1 MRFSTTVSDHLRSNV
16 IGYVAVFIAL
26 SGTAYAIDGPLPGQ
40 NQVGSEDIID
50 GEVKTSD
57 LGGNSVATG
66 KIANGQVQSADLAD
80 SVISDDTL
88 NPLTGSTKIAAG
100 AVKASELGDSS
111 VFSSEV
117 APNVLKGED
126 IATNAIGGLE
136 VADQSLGSVDLG
148 PGSVGSS
155 EIANG
160 TVERIDLDEEA
171 QGPAGY
177 ERRSSDTGQI
187 CNGGCTEGS
196 LSLPPGFYA
205 IFGKI
210 EVVQQD
216 FDEDLMH
223 VSCEL
228 TSGGVVFD
236 KAFFRLVGDDSGS
249 PGATAGATL
258 SMQGLRLLLERGN
271 VNLNCNDSNVGDV
284 NGLELNLTAI
294 KLGTATSSVA
304 PPGD

>member
-50 GEVKTSD
+50 GEVKNND

-66 KIANGQVQSADLAD
+66 KIANGQVQNADLAES
-80 SVISDDTL
+80 SVTSDTV
-88 NPLTGSTKIAAG
+88 A
-100 AVKASELGDSS
+100 DSS
-111 VFSSEV
+111 LTK
-117 APNVLKGED
+117 A
-126 IATNAIGGLE
+126 
-136 VADQSLGSVDLG
+136 DLG
-148 PGSVGSS
+148 VGSVGAF
-155 EIANG
+155 EIDGNAFRLEDIKAQYVGFGKAYGIPSNAIQSDEISNG

-187 CNGGCTEGS
+187 CNGGCTEGT
-196 LSLPPGFYA
+196 LSLPHGFYA

-236 KAFFRLVGDDSGS
+236 EAFFRLVGDDSGS

-258 SMQGLRLLLERGN
+258 SMQGLRLLLDRGN
-271 VNLNCNDSNVGDV
+271 VNLNCNDENVGDV
-284 NGLELNLTAI
+284 NGLNLNLTAI